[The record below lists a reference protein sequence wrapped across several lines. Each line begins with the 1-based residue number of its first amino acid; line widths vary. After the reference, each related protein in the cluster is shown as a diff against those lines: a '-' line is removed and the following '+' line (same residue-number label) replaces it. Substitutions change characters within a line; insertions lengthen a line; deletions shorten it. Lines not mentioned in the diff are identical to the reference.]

1 MWSVLALPGPGQQ
14 QPPVQL
20 SGALGAAL
28 LPPVV
33 ASQEQLV
40 KQRLH
45 VVVVE
50 LDYGLV
56 AIAELAPGAL
66 VVIDTVLQA
75 VDAAARRQYQ

>member
-1 MWSVLALPGPGQQ
+1 MYMLKMEWAGGQAGGRRQEDSPVL
-14 QPPVQL
+14 
-20 SGALGAAL
+20 
-28 LPPVV
+28 

-50 LDYGLV
+50 LDDRLV
-56 AIAELAPGAL
+56 AIAELAPDAL